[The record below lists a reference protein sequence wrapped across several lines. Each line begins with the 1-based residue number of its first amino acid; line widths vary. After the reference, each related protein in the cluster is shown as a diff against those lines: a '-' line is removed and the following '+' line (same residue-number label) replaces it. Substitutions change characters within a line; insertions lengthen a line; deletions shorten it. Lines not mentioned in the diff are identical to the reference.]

1 MVAPTRYGVV
11 TERGLAP
18 LGAAAHP
25 AAPREPKSRPCQS
38 AALRA
43 GEASGL
49 LTQQGGDATAG
60 TNASTRFLGLPYG
73 CLQEETPP
81 RAFVASQRFRAAP
94 RSRRWS
100 TVTAGGASGSV
111 LPRVFFSGCNSHAH
125 GFAEGWAGS
134 VRSCGPASAPLP
146 CRRLAGPGCAAEPHS
161 SKGGLRNR
169 WGSHPRLRGFQP
181 WPHWGLR

>member
-1 MVAPTRYGVV
+1 MAPTRYGVV

-60 TNASTRFLGLPYG
+60 TNASTRFLGLPYS

-111 LPRVFFSGCNSHAH
+111 LPRVFFFWLQFSRPWVRGRL
-125 GFAEGWAGS
+125 GWVCEKLWSSIRTAAVPQVGRAG
-134 VRSCGPASAPLP
+134 L
-146 CRRLAGPGCAAEPHS
+146 CRRAPQL
-161 SKGGLRNR
+161 KGRPEKPLGKP
-169 WGSHPRLRGFQP
+169 S
-181 WPHWGLR
+181 